1 VGEQT
6 TTWTKR
12 SEVENKRSGI
22 KIVQV
27 LSPGKKK
34 RKKKAELEKKES
46 EWFFLFY
53 IRRSRIIT
61 PAVCPM
67 YKSSDTKEER
77 ERERERWVLGFGF
90 AAAAAAG
97 WGGAALS

>member
-34 RKKKAELEKKES
+34 ERKKKAELEKKEAS
-46 EWFFLFY
+46 GFF
-53 IRRSRIIT
+53 
-61 PAVCPM
+61 
-67 YKSSDTKEER
+67 SSIYVGR
-77 ERERERWVLGFGF
+77 E
-90 AAAAAAG
+90 
-97 WGGAALS
+97 

>member
-27 LSPGKKK
+27 LSPAKK
-34 RKKKAELEKKES
+34 RERKKPS
-46 EWFFLFY
+46 
-53 IRRSRIIT
+53 
-61 PAVCPM
+61 
-67 YKSSDTKEER
+67 
-77 ERERERWVLGFGF
+77 
-90 AAAAAAG
+90 
-97 WGGAALS
+97 

>member
-34 RKKKAELEKKES
+34 KKEKSRARKERS

-77 ERERERWVLGFGF
+77 ERWVLGFGF